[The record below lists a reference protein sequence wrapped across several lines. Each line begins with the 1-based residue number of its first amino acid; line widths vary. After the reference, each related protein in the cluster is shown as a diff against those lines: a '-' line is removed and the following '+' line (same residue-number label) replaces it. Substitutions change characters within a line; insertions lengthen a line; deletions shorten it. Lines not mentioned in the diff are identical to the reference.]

1 MYRFRSQNRMHT
13 KKILSY
19 LACSSVHCPKSTDAL
34 VAHYYIN
41 LFNQAN
47 WYLQDIRRSR
57 AGSCTAWK
65 RGCDE
70 YVLPTTASILHLT
83 QTLYCILVVRSL
95 SDSSRVYPPT
105 LVQYDQWGRRI
116 DYLETSEG
124 WRELKA
130 ISQREGLPGIFYE
143 RKYNEYSRIYGFAK
157 VALLDGDT
165 NEVRLLL
172 VVLSFMPHISLTIC
186 RFFVL

>member
-1 MYRFRSQNRMHT
+1 MRLPLADFY
-13 KKILSY
+13 IY
-19 LACSSVHCPKSTDAL
+19 LFK
-34 VAHYYIN
+34 
-41 LFNQAN
+41 QAN
-47 WYLQDIRRSR
+47 GYLQDIRRSR
-57 AGSCTAWK
+57 TGSCTNWK
-65 RGCDE
+65 RGCNE
-70 YVLPTTASILHLT
+70 YVLPTTSSIFHLT
-83 QTLYCILVVRSL
+83 ILAVRSL
-95 SDSSRVYPPT
+95 SDSSRVHPPT

-165 NEVRLLL
+165 NEVRL
-172 VVLSFMPHISLTIC
+172 VSFMSAH
-186 RFFVL
+186 FYY

>member
-1 MYRFRSQNRMHT
+1 MRLPLADFY
-13 KKILSY
+13 IY
-19 LACSSVHCPKSTDAL
+19 LFK
-34 VAHYYIN
+34 
-41 LFNQAN
+41 QAN
-47 WYLQDIRRSR
+47 GYLQDIRRSR
-57 AGSCTAWK
+57 TGSCTDWK
-65 RGCDE
+65 RGCNE
-70 YVLPTTASILHLT
+70 YVLLTTSSIFHLT
-83 QTLYCILVVRSL
+83 ILAVRSL
-95 SDSSRVYPPT
+95 SDSSRVHPPT

-165 NEVRLLL
+165 NEVRL
-172 VVLSFMPHISLTIC
+172 VSFMSAHFSYL
-186 RFFVL
+186 

>member
-1 MYRFRSQNRMHT
+1 MRLPLTS
-13 KKILSY
+13 
-19 LACSSVHCPKSTDAL
+19 
-34 VAHYYIN
+34 

-47 WYLQDIRRSR
+47 WNLQDIRRSR
-57 AGSCTAWK
+57 TGSCTAWK
-65 RGCDE
+65 RGCNE
-70 YVLPTTASILHLT
+70 YVLPTTVSILHLT
-83 QTLYCILVVRSL
+83 LLYLAVRSL

-143 RKYNEYSRIYGFAK
+143 RKYSEYSRIYGFAK

-165 NEVRLLL
+165 NEVRLIRARTFFL
-172 VVLSFMPHISLTIC
+172 FIC

>member
-1 MYRFRSQNRMHT
+1 MRLPLADFY
-13 KKILSY
+13 IY
-19 LACSSVHCPKSTDAL
+19 LFK
-34 VAHYYIN
+34 
-41 LFNQAN
+41 QAN
-47 WYLQDIRRSR
+47 GYLQDIRRSR
-57 AGSCTAWK
+57 TGSCTNWK
-65 RGCDE
+65 RGCNE
-70 YVLPTTASILHLT
+70 YVLPTTSSIFHLT
-83 QTLYCILVVRSL
+83 ILAVRSL
-95 SDSSRVYPPT
+95 SDSSRVHPPT

-165 NEVRLLL
+165 NEVRL
-172 VVLSFMPHISLTIC
+172 VSFMSAHFSYL
-186 RFFVL
+186 

>member
-1 MYRFRSQNRMHT
+1 MRLPLADFY
-13 KKILSY
+13 IY
-19 LACSSVHCPKSTDAL
+19 LFK
-34 VAHYYIN
+34 
-41 LFNQAN
+41 QAN
-47 WYLQDIRRSR
+47 GYLQDIRRSR
-57 AGSCTAWK
+57 TGSCTDWK
-65 RGCDE
+65 RGCNE
-70 YVLPTTASILHLT
+70 YVLPTTSSIFHLT
-83 QTLYCILVVRSL
+83 ILAVRSL
-95 SDSSRVYPPT
+95 SDSSRVHPPT

-165 NEVRLLL
+165 NEVRL
-172 VVLSFMPHISLTIC
+172 VSFMSAHFSYL
-186 RFFVL
+186 